1 MLAVPLKYLVF
12 NMRNSVYGVVL
23 RSMHS
28 MFIELC
34 ECLL

>member
-12 NMRNSVYGVVL
+12 MGNSVYRVVL